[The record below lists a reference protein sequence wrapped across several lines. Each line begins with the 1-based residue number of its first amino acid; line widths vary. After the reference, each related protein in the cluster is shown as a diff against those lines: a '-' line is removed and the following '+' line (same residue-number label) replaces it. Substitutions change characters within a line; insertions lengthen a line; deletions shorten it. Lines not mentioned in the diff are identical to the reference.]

1 VKIAFYR
8 YLVTLIVVAI
18 AATTV
23 WLLYRKYVTDPWTR
37 DSQIRANIVG
47 IAPRV
52 AGPII
57 NIPVH
62 DNQEV
67 KAGELLF
74 EIDPADYQTALAL
87 AKASVANLEANLLQK
102 QQDLDRETDLFKRN
116 VDSKQQFQ
124 NSQNAYAEAQAQLS
138 AARANLQ
145 QAELNLSYT
154 KVYAPLDG
162 YLTNVNTSPG
172 AYVHVGDQLLALV
185 DSSSFWVASYFKETQ
200 LVSIRPGRTVK
211 MTLMGYHDEPFAG
224 TIQSVAWGIFVQ
236 DGSGGTSTGLLAAVN
251 QTVDWVRLPQRFPVR
266 IKITGKPPVAPRI
279 GQTVTVAVVP
289 DSADKIARHSNLSP
303 LSTE

>member
-1 VKIAFYR
+1 VKIALYR
-8 YLVTLIVVAI
+8 YLVTLVAVAI

-52 AGPII
+52 AGPITS
-57 NIPVH
+57 IPVH

-67 KAGELLF
+67 KAGDLLF
-74 EIDPADYQTALAL
+74 EIDPADYKTALAS
-87 AKASVANLEANLLQK
+87 AQASVANLEANLLQK
-102 QQDLDRETDLFKRN
+102 RQDLDRETDLFQRN
-116 VDSKQQFQ
+116 VDSKQLFQ
-124 NSQNAYAEAQAQLS
+124 NAQNACAEAAAELND
-138 AARANLQ
+138 ARAKLQ
-145 QAELNLSYT
+145 QAELNLGYT
-154 KVYAPLDG
+154 KVYAPVDG

-185 DSSSFWVASYFKETQ
+185 DSSSFWVAAYFKETQ
-200 LVSIRPGRTVK
+200 LISIRPGRTVQ
-211 MTLMGYHDEPFAG
+211 MTLMGYQDQPFTG
-224 TIQSVAWGIFVQ
+224 SIESVAWGVFVQ

-266 IKITGKPPVAPRI
+266 VKITGKPPVPLRI
-279 GQTVTVAVVP
+279 GQTITVAVAS
-289 DSADKIARHSNLSP
+289 DSSEKIAKQP
-303 LSTE
+303 

>member
-1 VKIAFYR
+1 MKIAIYR
-8 YLVTLIVVAI
+8 YLVTLLVVAI
-18 AATTV
+18 AAITV
-23 WLLYRKYVTDPWTR
+23 WFLYRKYVTDPWTR

-52 AGPII
+52 AGPIVS
-57 NIPVH
+57 IPVH

-67 KAGELLF
+67 KAGDLLF
-74 EIDPADYQTALAL
+74 EIDPADYKTALSS

-102 QQDLDRETDLFKRN
+102 QQDLDRETDLFRRN
-116 VDSKQQFQ
+116 VDSKQLFQ
-124 NSQNAYAEAQAQLS
+124 NAQNAYAAAQAQLN
-138 AARANLQ
+138 AARANSE

-154 KVYAPLDG
+154 KVYAPVDG

-185 DSSSFWVASYFKETQ
+185 DGSSFWVAAYFKETQ

-236 DGSGGTSTGLLAAVN
+236 DGSGGNSTGLLAAVN

-266 IKITGKPPVAPRI
+266 IKITGTPPVPLRI
-279 GQTVTVAVVP
+279 GQTVTVAVAP
-289 DSADKIARHSNLSP
+289 NNQQPIADSRNESAR
-303 LSTE
+303 

>member
-1 VKIAFYR
+1 MKIAFYR

-74 EIDPADYQTALAL
+74 EIDPADYQTALAS

-124 NSQNAYAEAQAQLS
+124 NSQNAYAAGPGSTQRRPGKSATSQAQS
-138 AARANLQ
+138 
-145 QAELNLSYT
+145 
-154 KVYAPLDG
+154 
-162 YLTNVNTSPG
+162 
-172 AYVHVGDQLLALV
+172 QLHEGV
-185 DSSSFWVASYFKETQ
+185 CT
-200 LVSIRPGRTVK
+200 GRW
-211 MTLMGYHDEPFAG
+211 LPNQCQH
-224 TIQSVAWGIFVQ
+224 QSGRLCPRWR
-236 DGSGGTSTGLLAAVN
+236 STP
-251 QTVDWVRLPQRFPVR
+251 RL
-266 IKITGKPPVAPRI
+266 G
-279 GQTVTVAVVP
+279 
-289 DSADKIARHSNLSP
+289 
-303 LSTE
+303 

>member
-1 VKIAFYR
+1 MKIAFYR
-8 YLVTLIVVAI
+8 YLVTLITVAI
-18 AATTV
+18 AAATV
-23 WLLYRKYVTDPWTR
+23 WLLYQKYITDPWTR

-62 DNQEV
+62 DNQEI
-67 KAGELLF
+67 KAGDLLF
-74 EIDPADYQTALAL
+74 EIDPADNKTALAS

-102 QQDLDRETDLFKRN
+102 QQDLDRETDLFRRN
-116 VDSKQQFQ
+116 VDSKQLFQ
-124 NSQNAYAEAQAQLS
+124 NSQNAYAEAQAELN

-145 QAELNLSYT
+145 QVELNLSYT
-154 KVYAPLDG
+154 KVYAPVDG

-172 AYVHVGDQLLALV
+172 AYVHVGDQLMALV
-185 DSSSFWVASYFKETQ
+185 DSSSFWVAAYFKETQ
-200 LVSIRPGRTVK
+200 LVSIRRGRTVK
-211 MTLMGYHDEPFAG
+211 MTLMGYHDEAFEG
-224 TIQSVAWGIFVQ
+224 TIESVAWGIFVQ

-266 IKITGKPPVAPRI
+266 IKITGKPPVPLRI
-279 GQTVTVAVVP
+279 GQTVTVAVAP
-289 DSADKIARHSNLSP
+289 DSLDKSPANRSQLP
-303 LSTE
+303 LSAK